1 MLSGGSP
8 ASWSVTCAATT
19 VTVQVS
25 PAVKSAVGLS
35 VNVALGLELVENV
48 CAPEVA
54 QVMSKLAPLAFTDSL
69 KLMVTFVA
77 ALMSVA
83 PLVGVVEVTDGAW
96 STVNEKT

>member
-1 MLSGGSP
+1 MLSGGANAAASVLP
-8 ASWSVTCAATT
+8 AANAVA
-19 VTVQVS
+19 VQAS

-83 PLVGVVEVTDGAW
+83 PFVGVVEVTDGAW

>member
-1 MLSGGSP
+1 MLSGGSNASASVIP
-8 ASWSVTCAATT
+8 AANA

-25 PAVKSAVGLS
+25 PAVKSAVGSS
-35 VNVALGLELVENV
+35 VKVALGLELVENV

-69 KLMVTFVA
+69 KLMTTFVA
-77 ALMSVA
+77 APMFVA
-83 PLVGVVEVTDGAW
+83 PFVGVVVVTDGAA